1 VRNPIQKSRL
11 SSSQVQILPE
21 FQNLPKK
28 QKVFCPMVADGVEM
42 RQACLG
48 AFGFRDALSAQK
60 ALSKLTRRPKLRAVL
75 ARMFP
80 SEVREDAKRELLR
93 EVDELAADRHT
104 THAQVEALVAKGI
117 LLGLIPPRFTFEKS
131 LQGAG

>member
-28 QKVFCPMVADGVEM
+28 QKVFCLMVADGVEM

-48 AFGFRDALSAQK
+48 AFG
-60 ALSKLTRRPKLRAVL
+60 
-75 ARMFP
+75 
-80 SEVREDAKRELLR
+80 
-93 EVDELAADRHT
+93 
-104 THAQVEALVAKGI
+104 
-117 LLGLIPPRFTFEKS
+117 
-131 LQGAG
+131 